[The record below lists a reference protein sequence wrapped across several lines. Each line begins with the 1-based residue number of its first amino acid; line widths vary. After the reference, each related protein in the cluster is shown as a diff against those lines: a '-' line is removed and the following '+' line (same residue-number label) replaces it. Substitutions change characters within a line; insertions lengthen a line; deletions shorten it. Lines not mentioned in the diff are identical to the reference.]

1 MLLAWV
7 AFDVS
12 GVVLQCSMAQGREK
26 KPLRGGKNKQDTTAD
41 EEKGGG
47 QRQQLYGSVSEDPS
61 AWLKGV
67 ARWLETSDDTDPVR
81 WLTFCCDDFK
91 PRRIKAP
98 VVLVWLLIQACGLLF
113 QVILLLEIG
122 RNLENFEGTLA
133 ANCDPAQQQHEIC
146 LGPAWNLSFTGT
158 LTFPASAGQADFD
171 FVIPRTQTF
180 SFKTASHPP
189 TFLLGVQPQA
199 PHAMAEWQVI
209 IHPSGKDG
217 SIGHGGNIVS
227 HSWGSRYTVI
237 TERHEEPSWDAT
249 VNLKSKYPD
258 EARVAVFIID
268 SRISHLE
275 DIHQQKQCSFEGSW
289 QNFNERDQGKH
300 HRVLSFAQSA
310 TTFFLLV
317 QMSLA
322 ALVLRRFFLFVDT
335 GRLLSRVIV
344 LKFMVQDF
352 PQQMCIAAYLY
363 AWYADNGLR
372 CQMCLFHPSHCDEQ
386 HPLHVTNLL
395 VCVFTLLSAIANQ
408 LLLQAKLKR
417 GYDSEDECVLC
428 FFRFVM
434 ISVSIL
440 PFSTA
445 MCFLSAMLLH
455 LKSVA
460 IYFMSAIPT
469 ILGWGTVLCVPL
481 FVCCDEEF

>member
-1 MLLAWV
+1 
-7 AFDVS
+7 
-12 GVVLQCSMAQGREK
+12 
-26 KPLRGGKNKQDTTAD
+26 
-41 EEKGGG
+41 
-47 QRQQLYGSVSEDPS
+47 
-61 AWLKGV
+61 
-67 ARWLETSDDTDPVR
+67 
-81 WLTFCCDDFK
+81 
-91 PRRIKAP
+91 
-98 VVLVWLLIQACGLLF
+98 
-113 QVILLLEIG
+113 
-122 RNLENFEGTLA
+122 
-133 ANCDPAQQQHEIC
+133 
-146 LGPAWNLSFTGT
+146 
-158 LTFPASAGQADFD
+158 
-171 FVIPRTQTF
+171 
-180 SFKTASHPP
+180 
-189 TFLLGVQPQA
+189 
-199 PHAMAEWQVI
+199 MAEWQVI
-209 IHPSGKDG
+209 IHPSGKNG

-258 EARVAVFIID
+258 EARVAMFIID

-317 QMSLA
+317 QLSLA

-386 HPLHVTNLL
+386 HPLHLTNLL

-445 MCFLSAMLLH
+445 MCFLSAMFLH